1 MPAKR
6 RILGTLVRAMRI
18 FGLLLIAIGVLG
30 LPQMKFLTRQLATP
44 FGAISCVA
52 LMIMGIL
59 CLAAVQL
66 FLRFFDEYMSR
77 N

>member
-6 RILGTLVRAMRI
+6 RVLGTLVEAMRI
-18 FGLLLIAIGVLG
+18 VGLLLIVLGILG
-30 LPQMKFLTRQLATP
+30 LPQMSFLTGHMAAR
-44 FGAISCVA
+44 FGAISGVV
-52 LMIMGIL
+52 LMIMGIV
-59 CLAAVQL
+59 CLAGVQL

>member
-18 FGLLLIAIGVLG
+18 FGLLLIAVGVLG
-30 LPQMKFLTRQLATP
+30 LPQMEFLTGHLATR
-44 FGAISCVA
+44 FGAISGVA
-52 LMIMGIL
+52 LMLMGIV
-59 CLAAVQL
+59 CLAGVQL